1 MPRAEAWPRIYREA
15 PEVFQAFGRAEDPDG
30 LVVGRLREMAGLE
43 GRTILEIG
51 CGTGRYSRDLAKGA
65 AGYFA
70 MEPSPGMLTLAPSGL
85 PPSSLHWVRA
95 RGEALPLRSQSM
107 DLVLATWVLGYLR
120 PDACGKVLL
129 EAQRALRPG
138 GEIWLVEN
146 HWTGA
151 FQTLR
156 GREGWGGEPGVR
168 RLIEVH
174 GFQVADVIETELR
187 FPSEGEALRVLGTLC
202 GAEVRERLRQKP
214 RATLGHHV
222 VLLRHPP
229 V

>member
-1 MPRAEAWPRIYREA
+1 MPNPEAWPRIYRED
-15 PEVFQAFGRAEDPDG
+15 PEVFEAFGRAEDPDG

-43 GRTILEIG
+43 GRNVLEIG
-51 CGTGRYSRDLAKGA
+51 CGTGRYARDLAAGA

-70 MEPSPGMLTLAPSGL
+70 LEPSLGMLALAPRALRQS
-85 PPSSLHWVRA
+85 PLHWVRA

-107 DLVLATWVLGYLR
+107 DLVLATWVLAYLK
-120 PDACGKVLL
+120 PDACAKVLR
-129 EAQRALRPG
+129 EAQRVLRPEG
-138 GEIWLVEN
+138 TIWLVEN
-146 HWTGA
+146 HWTGD
-151 FQTLR
+151 FQALR
-156 GREGWGGEPGVR
+156 GREWWGGEPGVK
-168 RLIEVH
+168 RLVEAH

-187 FPSEGEALRVLGTLC
+187 FPSEEEALRVLGTLC
-202 GAEVRERLRQKP
+202 GAEVRERLLKKP